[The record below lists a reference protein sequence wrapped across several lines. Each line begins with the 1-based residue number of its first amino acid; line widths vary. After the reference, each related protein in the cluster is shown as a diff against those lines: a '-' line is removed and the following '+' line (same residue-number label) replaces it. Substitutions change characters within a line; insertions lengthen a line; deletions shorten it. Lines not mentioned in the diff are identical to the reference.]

1 MNYIAV
7 LTICLLINEQRGS
20 HEQYVFKDILIV
32 DVQKYTAR
40 FVSFERGLNVITSTE
55 SHVGKNIPLNV
66 YH

>member
-1 MNYIAV
+1 M
-7 LTICLLINEQRGS
+7 S
-20 HEQYVFKDILIV
+20 SMFFKDILIV